1 MRFNAS
7 AVNANK
13 PIILYMG
20 TYPPRECGIA
30 TFTRDVTDAIH
41 KNLSPQVDY
50 GIVAMN
56 ANGSNI
62 YNYPNKVVME
72 LNDRELDDYVN
83 AAKKINKMN
92 NVLLVNIQHE
102 YGIFG
107 EDYGKYFIDFLH
119 VLEKPA
125 VITLHSI
132 LPKPNR
138 KLKRVVKLMEENSS
152 AFIVMAQEGIR
163 ILREDYGVEKDIFFI
178 PHGIPFIPYE
188 ASTHEKKKL
197 GYSNNFI
204 ISSFGMMNRGKGYE
218 YVIES
223 LPEVIEKY
231 PNLLYLIVGET
242 HPVVRKREG
251 EEYRNFLEQKIKEL
265 GLEKNVKFYNKYVKL
280 HEIIRYLKA
289 TDIYISAGLDKNQI
303 TSGTLVYAMGAG
315 RPVISTPFTHAKE
328 IINSDRGRLAEFKSP
343 DSFKGALLELIPN
356 YQLRKRLE
364 LNSYH
369 YSRQMTWPNVAIAYE
384 SIFNNYVKLPEWNK
398 TRIPEIKFSHLINL
412 TDNFGVIQFARNFEP
427 QLQHGYT
434 TDDISRALVACCM
447 HNNQKNDF
455 SKINLIKVYLNY
467 MRYVQNE
474 EGRFYNYVGKDKK
487 INTGRWTDDAH
498 GRALWG
504 LGNSLT
510 ASGIPENMKKDS
522 QEMFDKGFSF
532 ASDITSPRGMAFT
545 ILGSYH
551 YNEYVPD
558 MEKIKVVK
566 KLSNS
571 LIKFYNEHKEHDWK
585 WFEDVLTYDNSRM
598 PEALLYSYL
607 STGDE
612 KYLQIALESLDFLN
626 SVSFKDGILMPIGQ
640 NGWYK
645 KGEER
650 ALYDQQPIDAGSMV
664 QALVTAYNITKNKKY
679 KDLALKSFNWFLGK
693 NVLNQTIY
701 DDYTGGC
708 YDGLGKECIN
718 INQGAESTVSYL
730 LARLSIDKLG
740 KNNF

>member
-83 AAKKINKMN
+83 AAKKINKMS

-107 EDYGKYFIDFLH
+107 DDYGKYLIDFIH
-119 VLEKPA
+119 VLEKQA
-125 VITLHSI
+125 VITLYSI
-132 LPKPNR
+132 LQKPNR

-163 ILREDYGVEKDIFFI
+163 ILREDYCVEKDIFFI

-242 HPVVRKREG
+242 NPVVRKREG
-251 EEYRNFLEQKIKEL
+251 EEYRNFLEEKIKEL
-265 GLEKNVKFYNKYVKL
+265 CLEKNVKFYNKYVKL

-289 TDIYISAGLDKNQI
+289 TDIYISAGLDKNEI

-343 DSFKGALLELIPN
+343 DSFEEALLELIPN

-412 TDNFGVIQFARNFEP
+412 IE
-427 QLQHGYT
+427 
-434 TDDISRALVACCM
+434 
-447 HNNQKNDF
+447 
-455 SKINLIKVYLNY
+455 VYLNY
-467 MRYVQNE
+467 MKYVQNE
-474 EGRFYNYVGKDKK
+474 EGRFYNYVGKDKR

-504 LGNSLT
+504 LGNS
-510 ASGIPENMKKDS
+510 
-522 QEMFDKGFSF
+522 
-532 ASDITSPRGMAFT
+532 
-545 ILGSYH
+545 
-551 YNEYVPD
+551 
-558 MEKIKVVK
+558 
-566 KLSNS
+566 
-571 LIKFYNEHKEHDWK
+571 
-585 WFEDVLTYDNSRM
+585 
-598 PEALLYSYL
+598 
-607 STGDE
+607 
-612 KYLQIALESLDFLN
+612 
-626 SVSFKDGILMPIGQ
+626 
-640 NGWYK
+640 
-645 KGEER
+645 
-650 ALYDQQPIDAGSMV
+650 
-664 QALVTAYNITKNKKY
+664 
-679 KDLALKSFNWFLGK
+679 
-693 NVLNQTIY
+693 
-701 DDYTGGC
+701 
-708 YDGLGKECIN
+708 
-718 INQGAESTVSYL
+718 
-730 LARLSIDKLG
+730 
-740 KNNF
+740 